1 MSPDRRETSLIM
13 ASLAF
18 LMAYWGYVDAVNMA
32 AAPHLAHDF
41 GLGDSAIAAA
51 FGWTAVG
58 ALASFPIA
66 RAADRRGRKRVLL
79 GCVAA
84 LAPLSLLTAL
94 APSLWVFVAAQ
105 VLVQALKGVLM
116 TVVPVMVAEAL
127 PTARRAG
134 GQALVGAAGTL
145 GSGLALGVV
154 AAFAYV
160 PGDWRWGW
168 GLAALGILAL
178 PLARRSL
185 AESALF
191 AHAAATGEAQR
202 SRARELFAP
211 TLRTRTLG
219 ILTVGTFYSFATA
232 GSQSWLIY
240 HPVRNLG
247 LEPWVA
253 TAVVISGGAFSLV
266 GFPLGGWLCERW
278 GRRRTFAAAG
288 VFFVAAALAVYRV
301 PAGFAPH
308 PGWALGL
315 CFAGMSLAASAAL
328 VPMRAAGTELFPTR
342 LRGAISGALAIAAAV
357 AVVAVNFSVALL
369 AAVLEGI
376 APAASVVATGMLLA
390 ALVFLATLPETRGV
404 DLE

>member
-1 MSPDRRETSLIM
+1 MSDDSRQTRPIM
-13 ASLAF
+13 ASLGF

-32 AAPHLAHDF
+32 AAPHLARGF
-41 GLGDSAIAAA
+41 GLGDSGIAAA

-66 RAADRRGRKRVLL
+66 RAADRRGRRRVLL
-79 GCVAA
+79 ACVAA
-84 LAPLSLLTAL
+84 LAPLSLVTAL
-94 APSLWVFVAAQ
+94 APSLWIFIAAQ
-105 VLVQALKGVLM
+105 VVVQALKGVLM
-116 TVVPVMVAEAL
+116 TVIPVMVAESL
-127 PTARRAG
+127 PSGRRAG

-154 AAFAYV
+154 AACAAL

-168 GLAALGILAL
+168 GVATLGILAL
-178 PLARRSL
+178 AFARRRL
-185 AESALF
+185 VESIHF
-191 AHAAATGEAQR
+191 ARAVATGEARR

-211 TLRTRTLG
+211 HLRTRTLG
-219 ILTVGTFYSFATA
+219 IVAVATLYSFATSGA
-232 GSQSWLIY
+232 QSWLIY

-278 GRRRTFAAAG
+278 GRRYTFAVASV
-288 VFFVAAALAVYRV
+288 VFVGAALAFYRV
-301 PAGFAPH
+301 PADFAPH

-328 VPMRAAGTELFPTR
+328 VPLRAAGTEVFPTR

-369 AAVLEGI
+369 AALLAGI
-376 APAASVVATGMLLA
+376 AAAASVVATALLLA

-404 DLE
+404 ELE

>member
-1 MSPDRRETSLIM
+1 MSDESRETRPIM
-13 ASLAF
+13 ASLGF

-79 GCVAA
+79 ACVAA
-84 LAPLSLLTAL
+84 LAPLALVTAL

-105 VLVQALKGVLM
+105 VVVQALKGVLM
-116 TVVPVMVAEAL
+116 TVIPVMVAESL

-154 AAFAYV
+154 AGCAYL

-168 GLAALGILAL
+168 GVATLGVLAL
-178 PLARRSL
+178 PFARRWL
-185 AESALF
+185 AESAHF
-191 AHAAATGEAQR
+191 ARAEATGEAQR

-219 ILTVGTFYSFATA
+219 MLAVGTFYSFATA

-266 GFPLGGWLCERW
+266 GYPLGGWLCEKW
-278 GRRRTFAAAG
+278 GRRRAFAAASA
-288 VFFVAAALAVYRV
+288 VFAAAAVAFYRV
-301 PAGFAPH
+301 PADFTPH

-328 VPMRAAGTELFPTR
+328 VPLRAAATELFPTR
-342 LRGAISGALAIAAAV
+342 LRGAISGALAIAFAA

-369 AAVLEGI
+369 AALLGGI
-376 APAASVVATGMLLA
+376 APAASVVATGMLVA
-390 ALVFLATLPETRGV
+390 TLVFLTTLPETRGV
-404 DLE
+404 ELE